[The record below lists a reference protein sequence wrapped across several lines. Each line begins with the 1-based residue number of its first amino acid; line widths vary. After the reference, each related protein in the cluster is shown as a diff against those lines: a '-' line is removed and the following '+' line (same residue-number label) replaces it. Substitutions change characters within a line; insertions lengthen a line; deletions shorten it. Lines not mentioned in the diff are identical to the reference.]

1 MTAKIFKRRASS
13 DDGKQK
19 DEDFMIMFWLIVTAW
34 VLGAGFG
41 AMVSLGEGQLTQ
53 AIFLAAFAYFPI
65 AVIKY
70 RSRTR
75 LRNTDER
82 LRDLKRSLGDGEA
95 LALHVEKDTGI
106 FVDNVSRKIG
116 VVAGGESRIYDY
128 GEVRSWATRAMPD
141 DWRFVVGV
149 RDTQNPMWHIRM
161 RDFRQRDRWMEI
173 LEQEI
178 NESRASA

>member
-1 MTAKIFKRRASS
+1 
-13 DDGKQK
+13 
-19 DEDFMIMFWLIVTAW
+19 MILFWLVLMAW
-34 VLGAGFG
+34 VLGIGFG
-41 AMVSLGEGQLTQ
+41 AMVAFGKGEYALG
-53 AIFLAAFAYFPI
+53 IFLAALAYAPI
-65 AVIKY
+65 AIIKL
-70 RSRTR
+70 RSQAR
-75 LRNTDER
+75 LRQTEER
-82 LRDLKRSLGDGEA
+82 LRDLSRSLGADEP

-106 FVDNVSRKIG
+106 FIDNACKKIG
-116 VVAGGESRIYDY
+116 VVAGGETRLYDY

-178 NESRASA
+178 NESRVSA